1 MNLIPRNFFPPR
13 TLAVAA
19 TAAVVLLS
27 SNRIALAEDATS
39 SSAQAMDLTPVYSST
54 ANTLTNM
61 TNFVAWK
68 SCLFGHQVFHG
79 VPFQIGGL
87 IYLWGNGPSG
97 KGSSGNPEIVPGIAV
112 NRKFQSLYLCHGSY
126 YKSPDDT
133 PVVKVVF
140 HYDDGSSFTNTMLFG
155 DDILDWKV
163 SGHEAPLRTPS
174 GTNSSLAWI
183 GGEFSP
189 KEKTPLRYCMTALD
203 NPHPDQLVATID
215 LISCKTRTVPFILG
229 MTTGPAGLIK

>member
-1 MNLIPRNFFPPR
+1 MRLFRKARF
-13 TLAVAA
+13 LAE
-19 TAAVVLLS
+19 TIAVVIFASLVLLAS
-27 SNRIALAEDATS
+27 GGSVRAGDTAS
-39 SSAQAMDLTPVYSST
+39 SSPQPIDLTQVYSST

-79 VPFQIGGL
+79 VPFQIDGL
-87 IYLWGNGPSG
+87 VYLWGNGPSG
-97 KGSSGNPEIVPGIAV
+97 NGSSGNPEIVPGIAV
-112 NRKFQSLYLCHGSY
+112 NRKFQSLYICHGSY

-133 PVVKVVF
+133 PVAKVVF
-140 HYDDGSSFTNTMLFG
+140 RYEDGSSFTNMLLFG

-163 SGHEAPLRTPS
+163 SGREAPLRTPS

-189 KEKTPLRYCMTALD
+189 KEKTPLRYCMTAFD
-203 NPHPDQLVATID
+203 NPHPNEAISTID

-229 MTTGPAGLIK
+229 MTTGPSGLIK

>member
-1 MNLIPRNFFPPR
+1 MR
-13 TLAVAA
+13 TIIMIAMLWVAA
-19 TAAVVLLS
+19 FAG
-27 SNRIALAEDATS
+27 RALAGDTKS
-39 SSAQAMDLTPVYSST
+39 TLPQPVDLTKAYNDT
-54 ANTLTNM
+54 ADKLTNM
-61 TNFVAWK
+61 TGFVAWK
-68 SCLFGHQVFHG
+68 GCLFGHQVFHG
-79 VPFQIGGL
+79 VPFQIDGL

-97 KGSSGNPEIVPGIAV
+97 NGSSGFPEIVPDIAV
-112 NRKFQSLYLCHGSY
+112 NRKFPSLYVCHGSY

-140 HYDDGSSFTNTMLFG
+140 HYEDGSSFTNTLLFG

-203 NPHPDQLVATID
+203 NPHPDQAVVTID